1 METTGSSIRRLEAE
15 KGVSARRSSVEGRSG
30 PAGGRGKGRRGGS
43 AARQTIHGVL
53 LDICG
58 LGTLILG
65 ESGIGKSESALE
77 LIERGHRLVSD
88 DVVEIERR
96 GAKLVGT
103 SPELTR
109 YHMELRGVG
118 LIHIGDMFGPRSTL
132 RSKELGLVIQLE
144 RVDDSEVDRLGVDEP
159 TLSLL
164 GQDLPLVRMPV
175 APGRNLAML
184 IEVAARNQILKS
196 RGRHAA
202 RRLARRVD
210 SLARRARR
218 S

>member
-1 METTGSSIRRLEAE
+1 MIEER
-15 KGVSARRSSVEGRSG
+15 G
-30 PAGGRGKGRRGGS
+30 PARGAKSHARIGQRKE
-43 AARQTIHGVL
+43 AAPLPERETLHGVL

-96 GAKLVGT
+96 GAKLVGQ
-103 SPELTR
+103 SPRLTR

-118 LIHIGDMFGPRSTL
+118 VINIRDLFGPGSTL
-132 RSKELGLVIQLE
+132 RSKELGLVIRLE
-144 RVDDSEVDRLGVDEP
+144 RPPDMDDMGESGVERLGLDEP
-159 TLSLL
+159 SLSIL
-164 GQDLPLVRMPV
+164 GRELPLVRMPV

-196 RGRHAA
+196 QGRHAA
-202 RRLARRVD
+202 QRLARRVD
-210 SLARRARR
+210 FLARGRTRGRRARGVR
-218 S
+218 KT

>member
-1 METTGSSIRRLEAE
+1 
-15 KGVSARRSSVEGRSG
+15 VSARESSVEARSS
-30 PAGGRGKGRRGGS
+30 PAGGRGKGQRGDS

-118 LIHIGDMFGPRSTL
+118 VIHIRDMFGPRSTL
-132 RSKELGLVIQLE
+132 RSKELGLVIKLE

-159 TLSLL
+159 TVSLL

-210 SLARRARR
+210 SLARRPRQ